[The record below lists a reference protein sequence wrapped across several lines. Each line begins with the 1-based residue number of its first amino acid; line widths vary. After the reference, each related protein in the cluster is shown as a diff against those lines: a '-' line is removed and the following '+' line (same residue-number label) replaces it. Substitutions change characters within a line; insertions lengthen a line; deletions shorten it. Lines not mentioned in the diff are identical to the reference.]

1 MESCGWRERHLVLQN
16 NALAVYDAIIFDLDG
31 TLIDSERV
39 SFEEFQKMCA
49 EFGKEFTS
57 VQHAV
62 LMGRSGEENNQIF
75 RERFEVPV
83 TDEQMVLVRQRIR
96 ERMIESREA
105 ALKPGVRD
113 FLQSLSSAGYRLGV
127 ATASAPAY
135 RESVLTSCGIIEF
148 FDGFVSGEEVAK
160 PKPAPDIYLAVA
172 QKFGVDPTR
181 CLAVEDG
188 IVGIESG
195 RAAQMDVLGIRDRLF
210 FEALPGAKRVVD
222 SFTEITVDDIAIL
235 STI

>member
-1 MESCGWRERHLVLQN
+1 MYQ
-16 NALAVYDAIIFDLDG
+16 AIIFDLDG

-39 SFEEFQKMCA
+39 SFEEFKTLCA
-49 EFGKEFTS
+49 EFGKEFTAA
-57 VQHAV
+57 QHTL
-62 LMGRSGEENNQIF
+62 LMGRSREANNRRF
-75 RERFEVPV
+75 REEFNIPV
-83 TDEQMVLVRQRIR
+83 TDEQMELIHQRIR
-96 ERMIESREA
+96 ARMIGSGEA

-135 RESVLTSCGIIEF
+135 RESILTSCGIIDF

-172 QKFGVDPTR
+172 QKFGVDPSR

-188 IVGIESG
+188 LAGVESG

-210 FEALPGAKRVVD
+210 FYDLPGAKRVID
-222 SFTEITVDDIAIL
+222 SFTEIAIDDIAAL
-235 STI
+235 ALA